1 VDWMNLAKK
10 TVQWLNLLVHGNESS
25 YSLKG
30 KEFLE
35 GLTIIHFSRN
45 NDQRRCYAW
54 LQASDAK

>member
-1 VDWMNLAKK
+1 MNLAKK